1 MLVMTHRS
9 GDKVF
14 IGENIEVEVLWVRG
28 GKVQLG
34 FNAPRDVS
42 IVRDK
47 VRERDRGD
55 TDVQND

>member
-1 MLVMTHRS
+1 MLVMTHKP

-14 IGENIEVEVLWVRG
+14 IGENVEVEVLWVRG